1 MKSFKNALLRAEIL
15 NAIKELGFETPT
27 SVQSKTIPHLM
38 SSEQDLIASA
48 QTGTGK
54 TAAFGLPSIHL
65 TNVENKN
72 TQTLVLCPT
81 RELCIQIASD
91 LINYSKYIRGIN
103 IVAVYGGASIETQIK
118 ALRKGAHIVIGTPGR
133 TKDLIKRKKLLVGNV
148 ERLVLDEADEMLSM
162 GFKEDL
168 DAILAKTPERKQTL
182 LFSATMS
189 NKIIAITK
197 KYMNNPVRVSAEQVN
212 TGPKNVKHLYYMVQA
227 RDRYEVLKRIADIN
241 PNIYGIAFCRTR
253 RETKEVANKLMHD
266 GYNADAIHGDLS
278 QAQRDE
284 VMGRFRKRQL
294 QILVATDVAARGLDV
309 EDLSHIINYN
319 LPDDDEIYI
328 HRSGRTGRAGKKG
341 ISIAIIHAREIRK
354 IKEIEKISGISFTK
368 ELVPNGLEICQK
380 RLYALIDKI
389 EKVEVDEKQIE
400 PFLPAIREKL
410 EWLDREELIKHFVST
425 EFNRYLSYYK
435 NAKDINA
442 SAKQKGDKK
451 DKRGKKNKEERRRT
465 SFTRFY
471 INIGSKNRLNPV
483 RLMGLIN
490 EGLQSGNTMIG
501 KIEIMKE
508 FSFFEIEDKKEAQI
522 IKALN
527 GNVFEDVSLLVEVSR
542 EKPEESSYSKKGA
555 YKRKN
560 KRDKGLKKKHRKG
573 GSKSAKRRRFQG

>member
-1 MKSFKNALLRAEIL
+1 MNSFKNALLRAEIL
-15 NAIKELGFETPT
+15 DAIKELGFETPT
-27 SVQSKTIPHLM
+27 SIQSKTIPHLM
-38 SSEQDLIASA
+38 SSAQDLIASA

-65 TNVENKN
+65 TNIENKN

-81 RELCIQIASD
+81 RELCIQIAND
-91 LINYSKYIRGIN
+91 LTNYSKYVRGIN

-133 TKDLIKRKKLLVGNV
+133 TKDLIRRKRLLIGNV

-162 GFKEDL
+162 GFKDDL
-168 DAILAKTPERKQTL
+168 EAILAKTPSQKQTL

-189 NKIIAITK
+189 DKIITITK
-197 KYMNNPVRVSAEQVN
+197 KYMNNPVRISAEQVN

-309 EDLSHIINYN
+309 DDLSHIINYN

-328 HRSGRTGRAGKKG
+328 HRSGRTARAGKKG
-341 ISIAIIHAREIRK
+341 ISIAIIHAREIRR
-354 IKEIEKISGISFTK
+354 IKDIEKIFGISFSK

-380 RLYALIDKI
+380 RLYALIDKV
-389 EKVEVDEKQIE
+389 EKVEVNEKQIE
-400 PFLPAIREKL
+400 PFLPAIHEKL

-435 NAKDINA
+435 NAKDINV
-442 SAKQKGDKK
+442 SANKKESHKRERKG
-451 DKRGKKNKEERRRT
+451 KRERERQRT

-471 INIGSKNRLNPV
+471 INVGSKNKLNPA

-490 EGLQSGNTMIG
+490 EGLSSGNTTVG

-508 FSFFEIEDKKEAQI
+508 FSFFEIEDKKEAQLL
-522 IKALN
+522 KALN
-527 GNVFEDVSLLVEVSR
+527 GNIFEDVSLLVEVSR
-542 EKPEESSYSKKGA
+542 EKPRESSYSKRKSHRRKDKKD
-555 YKRKN
+555 KR
-560 KRDKGLKKKHRKG
+560 LKKKHRKG
-573 GSKSAKRRRFQG
+573 NLKSSKRRRVQ